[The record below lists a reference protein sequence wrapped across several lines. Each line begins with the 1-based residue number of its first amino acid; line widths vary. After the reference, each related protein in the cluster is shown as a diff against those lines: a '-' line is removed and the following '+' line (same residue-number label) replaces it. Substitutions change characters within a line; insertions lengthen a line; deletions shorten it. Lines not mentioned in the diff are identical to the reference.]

1 MFTNSNVYV
10 WRDLRKYYIRE
21 TKEKA
26 MKKE

>member
-1 MFTNSNVYV
+1 MFINFNVYV

-21 TKEKA
+21 IKEKV